1 MAFTNNPLQY
11 SARCPVLSARL
22 VVVTRAV
29 AAPTRFVKSA
39 VPELLDGKHA
49 EQSTVNFHEYTQA
62 TQMLNRLKGQA
73 SDLELLL
80 DQLNA
85 LEASLDD
92 NLLVSPGKIVV
103 FH

>member
-1 MAFTNNPLQY
+1 
-11 SARCPVLSARL
+11 
-22 VVVTRAV
+22 
-29 AAPTRFVKSA
+29 VKSA
-39 VPELLDGKHA
+39 VPELLEGRLA
-49 EQSTVNFHEYTQA
+49 EQSSVNFHEYTQA

-92 NLLVSPGKIVV
+92 SLLVGCSRPEIRSR
-103 FH
+103 